1 MKKGGGVRGSGKT
14 CLATLFLRLSKVVG
28 KFRVISI
35 CMWKKIKTLKSF
47 NCKICGKTFANK
59 YSAVR
64 HINTVHFLE
73 RRFCCP
79 FCKAGFKQKSHLN
92 KHKRISC
99 RMKISKCTWNWLK
112 NWKVLFHLNELLLNC
127 KKQTT
132 VSYSTNFVSLSHKML

>member
-1 MKKGGGVRGSGKT
+1 MHMAASLENLASSSSSEKNIDFIHSKT
-14 CLATLFLRLSKVVG
+14 LSKDVYSSSAERSCLNLMEFL
-28 KFRVISI
+28 KEH
-35 CMWKKIKTLKSF
+35 KKSF

-99 RMKISKCTWNWLK
+99 RMKISNSVHETG
-112 NWKVLFHLNELLLNC
+112 
-127 KKQTT
+127 
-132 VSYSTNFVSLSHKML
+132 